1 MFQLELMGN
10 DLIISREVRKL
21 EELREKKK
29 SKKGLVLAII
39 ILLILLFSLWVGVF
53 FIGQRTVFWGRAFTP
68 GTGAG
73 EVVLDNSYLFAS
85 PLSAQSGGK
94 EKIRVT
100 VFLLDSQ
107 GRGVPGKVVFLGQNE
122 KLKIDSVQ
130 AVSDNLGR
138 ALFDISS
145 VSAADYLIEA
155 SVDNQTLPQRVK
167 LNFR

>member
-1 MFQLELMGN
+1 MSSFVFQWGLM
-10 DLIISREVRKL
+10 EQ
-21 EELREKKK
+21 KK
-29 SKKGLVLAII
+29 SKKGLVLAIVV
-39 ILLILLFSLWVGVF
+39 LLILLFSLGFGVF
-53 FIGQRTVFWGRAFTP
+53 FIGQRTAFWGRAFTP
-68 GTGAG
+68 GAGVG
-73 EVVLDNSYLFAS
+73 EVALDNSYLFAS
-85 PLSAQSGGK
+85 PLSAQAGGK

-107 GRGVPGKVVFLGQNE
+107 GRGVPGKVVFLGQDE

-145 VSAADYLIEA
+145 ASPADYLIEA
-155 SVDNQTLPQRVK
+155 RVDNQVLPQRVK

>member
-1 MFQLELMGN
+1 
-10 DLIISREVRKL
+10 
-21 EELREKKK
+21 
-29 SKKGLVLAII
+29 
-39 ILLILLFSLWVGVF
+39 
-53 FIGQRTVFWGRAFTP
+53 
-68 GTGAG
+68 
-73 EVVLDNSYLFAS
+73 VVLDNSYLFAS
-85 PLSAQSGGK
+85 PLSAQAGGK

-107 GRGVPGKVVFLGQNE
+107 GRGVPGKVVFLGQDE

-145 VSAADYLIEA
+145 ISPADYLIEA
-155 SVDNQTLPQRVK
+155 NVDNQILPQRVK

>member
-1 MFQLELMGN
+1 MENKQTILKEVK
-10 DLIISREVRKL
+10 DLNNLK
-21 EELREKKK
+21 EEKK
-29 SKKGLVLAII
+29 SKKGIALAILV
-39 ILLILLFSLWVGVF
+39 LLILLLSLGAAVF

-68 GTGAG
+68 GAGVG

-85 PLSAQSGGK
+85 PLSAQAGGK

-107 GRGVPGKVVFLGQNE
+107 GRGVPGKVVFLGQDE

-145 VSAADYLIEA
+145 ISPADYLIEA
-155 SVDNQTLPQRVK
+155 NVDNQILPQRVK

>member
-1 MFQLELMGN
+1 MENKQTIL
-10 DLIISREVRKL
+10 REVKDL
-21 EELREKKK
+21 NNLKEEKK
-29 SKKGLVLAII
+29 SKKGIVLAILV
-39 ILLILLFSLWVGVF
+39 LLILLLSLGAAVF

-68 GTGAG
+68 GTEVG

-85 PLSAQSGGK
+85 PLSAQANGK

-100 VFLLDSQ
+100 VFLLDAQ
-107 GRGVPGKVVFLGQNE
+107 GKGVPGKVVFLGENE

-138 ALFDISS
+138 ALFDVSS
-145 VSAADYLIEA
+145 LSPADYLIEA
-155 SVDNQTLPQRVK
+155 NVDHQILPQRVK